1 MTRRLREESVK
12 TVEQRE
18 NQIYELKQRIRRLEE
33 DMAHILK
40 RHE

>member
-12 TVEQRE
+12 TLEQRE

>member
-1 MTRRLREESVK
+1 MKRRLAEEGLT
-12 TVEQRE
+12 TVEERE
-18 NQIYELKQRIRRLEE
+18 DTIRELKNRIRRLEE

>member
-1 MTRRLREESVK
+1 MKRRLAEEGLT
-12 TVEQRE
+12 TVEERE
-18 NQIYELKQRIRRLEE
+18 DIIHDLKKRIRRLEE